1 MNKFNLPAQL
11 AVLMLAGAQ
20 TPEEALEVLETAFET
35 IYMRGK
41 YDTLKNVSSAAAES
55 VALLKQEARANA
67 EQPGEVD
74 VVGAAIIF
82 GKAEAYTAISNATGE
97 VADAIEAEVTAP
109 HASDEDF
116 DNQASTQ
123 ASAQG
128 VEDAF
133 EGQPRINAQVDGF
146 KYEDLNLVNV
156 GPEAAR

>member
-11 AVLMLAGAQ
+11 AVLMLAETQ

-41 YDTLKNVSSAAAES
+41 YAALKNVSSAAAER

-116 DNQASTQ
+116 DN
-123 ASAQG
+123 G